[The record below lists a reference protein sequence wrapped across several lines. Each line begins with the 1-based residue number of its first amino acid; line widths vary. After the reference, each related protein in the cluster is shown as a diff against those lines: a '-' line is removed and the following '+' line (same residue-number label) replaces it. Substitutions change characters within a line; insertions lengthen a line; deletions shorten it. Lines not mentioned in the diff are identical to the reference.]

1 VEDDLVGGHTPAVGM
16 PHSSAPK
23 LNEPPR
29 RAALPLL
36 ISSDMEN
43 GPGMRMAGIYSL
55 PHLLPQ
61 GGGTAFPATMA
72 LGAAGSDSLA
82 FALGQVLGREARA
95 VGVHLTFG
103 PVLDVNS
110 NPINPIINTRS
121 FGADPELV
129 GRLATAYIRGAHSAG
144 LMTTGKHFPGHGDTE
159 VDSHIDLPRISAD
172 RAQLDSVELPPFRQ
186 AVAAGVDGIMT
197 AHIAVTGV
205 EGDSARPATL
215 SPYFMTGVL
224 RDEMGFDGVLYTDAM
239 TMGGIAKRYGAT
251 EPLVMALEAGA
262 DVLLMPRDVT
272 EAINTVVA
280 AVEAGRITE
289 ARIEASVRRL
299 LVAKARAGLHQ
310 GRLVDLAAVDKIV
323 GTRAHTAVAAEIAE
337 RSLTLTRDAGALVP
351 LAAGRRVL
359 SVTYAEASDLVAGR
373 VFNAALRAGGQRL
386 TAARVDDRTT
396 AAEFSV
402 LRQRADSAELIVVSA
417 YISPRDY
424 RGTIGAQG
432 EFSAWVEEIAAA
444 GTPVVVVSFGTPYLL
459 SSFPSVPAYLLA
471 WSGADASQRAAARAL
486 LGEIPLTGRLPIP
499 LPPYHTLGDGIQRPA
514 RLAGGS

>member
-1 VEDDLVGGHTPAVGM
+1 
-16 PHSSAPK
+16 
-23 LNEPPR
+23 
-29 RAALPLL
+29 
-36 ISSDMEN
+36 
-43 GPGMRMAGIYSL
+43 
-55 PHLLPQ
+55 
-61 GGGTAFPATMA
+61 
-72 LGAAGSDSLA
+72 
-82 FALGQVLGREARA
+82 
-95 VGVHLTFG
+95 
-103 PVLDVNS
+103 
-110 NPINPIINTRS
+110 
-121 FGADPELV
+121 
-129 GRLATAYIRGAHSAG
+129 
-144 LMTTGKHFPGHGDTE
+144 
-159 VDSHIDLPRISAD
+159 
-172 RAQLDSVELPPFRQ
+172 
-186 AVAAGVDGIMT
+186 MT

-224 RDEMGFDGVLYTDAM
+224 RDEMGFEGVLYTDAM

-262 DVLLMPRDVT
+262 DVLLMPRDVG
-272 EAINTVVA
+272 EAIRTVVA